1 MLEIYSSSE
10 LLFSTKWQFRPGVH
24 WHRLLYTWLPVCFGP
39 HSYNHLYIY
48 HWCHRHHSQQNVMI
62 LNYEWYRQPCLSTG
76 HCHHYIVMNVLLIAY
91 KTCEPGLLP
100 LKAAW
105 MQHWRSI
112 DEDYYSI
119 SRVWSHI
126 EALALSNFS
135 GCWTYMIVS
144 FYIPC
149 ETFNLTDS
157 QECFTYWLMFTD
169 LFSVPV
175 SGLSCLNTLI

>member
-1 MLEIYSSSE
+1 MNYCSPLSGNSDLVYIDTGYYILDCLCVLVLILTITSIYIIGAIVIIVN
-10 LLFSTKWQFRPGVH
+10 R
-24 WHRLLYTWLPVCFGP
+24 
-39 HSYNHLYIY
+39 
-48 HWCHRHHSQQNVMI
+48 QNVMI

-100 LKAAW
+100 AW
-105 MQHWRSI
+105 IQHWRSI
-112 DEDYYSI
+112 EEDYYSI
-119 SRVWSHI
+119 CRVWSHI

-144 FYIPC
+144 FYPLPFYIPC